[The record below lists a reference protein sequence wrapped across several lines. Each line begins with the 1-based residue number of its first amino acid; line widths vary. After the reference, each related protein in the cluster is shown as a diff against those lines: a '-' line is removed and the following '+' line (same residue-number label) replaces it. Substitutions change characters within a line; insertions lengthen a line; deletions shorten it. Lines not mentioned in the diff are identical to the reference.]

1 MMPEVI
7 PFGSQ
12 TENYHMF
19 QLVLLYEVTHQ
30 FIKILCPK
38 DQLYVNYTIKLSL
51 YYRAIL
57 LPHI

>member
-1 MMPEVI
+1 MTPEVI
-7 PFGSQ
+7 PFSPQ
-12 TENYHMF
+12 AENYHMF

-30 FIKILCPK
+30 FIKMLCPK
-38 DQLYVNYTIKLSL
+38 DQLYVNYTIKSL